1 METRGHDSECGGDK
15 LTAVEVFNVDIDIE
29 CVP

>member
-15 LTAVEVFNVDIDIE
+15 LTAVEFFNVDIDFDI
-29 CVP
+29 